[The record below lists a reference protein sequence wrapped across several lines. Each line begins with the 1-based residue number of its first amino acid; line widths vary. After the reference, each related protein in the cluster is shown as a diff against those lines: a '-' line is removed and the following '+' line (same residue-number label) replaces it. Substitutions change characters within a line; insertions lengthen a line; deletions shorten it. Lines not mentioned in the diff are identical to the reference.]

1 MQLLSFEI
9 DNKKYYTLEYNGK
22 LSTTIKKSIL
32 LLALSL
38 TENTVFSISSKEFFN
53 CSNVK
58 LVKVLKSF
66 TDVKSFLHQYK
77 DSLMLYSILSSFC
90 KFEIKTITDCG
101 HRINV
106 VSVDNCVSSY
116 TKNEL
121 LKLCFSSYQ

>member
-58 LVKVLKSF
+58 FVKVLKSF

-121 LKLCFSSYQ
+121 LNLCFSSYQ